1 MKAIAVLSLTRLA
14 SGAFGLLKAEKLDSS
29 SVFAGM
35 IQVVVFRNV
44 LRQTPS
50 NSVSN
55 RVLDFAL
62 LAAFRVPRLSQHTVL
77 RPA

>member
-1 MKAIAVLSLTRLA
+1 MSFRESTFFVPA
-14 SGAFGLLKAEKLDSS
+14 SAWLKAEKLDSS
-29 SVFAGM
+29 SLFAGA
-35 IQVVVFRNV
+35 IHAVVFRNV

-55 RVLDFAL
+55 RVLRFAL
-62 LAAFRVPRLSQHTVL
+62 PSAFRVPRLSQHTIA